1 MSREIIQVP
10 DPAAFWGLDDELAR
24 EYTGEGS
31 SLLVFDTGIASTL
44 RCFASRE
51 VGKTLLFMNPCDD
64 KDGHGSF
71 CARIS
76 CGDRFKDTSNGKAFV
91 CRGVAPDATL
101 TIWKGYEHG
110 KKGVN
115 EELAKEWTSEWSSQ
129 LDQMVNEV
137 GSSVDVVVISSCSK
151 VYNEDAKQA
160 IQTLHRENVIV
171 VCAAGNL
178 CKEYNVNIGFPAH
191 RDEVICVGAHDRNE
205 EQCSFSSHGISTRK
219 YDVLALGDDVIGL
232 KLDGSLTKRSGTS
245 IAAPAVGGLIC
256 LILQAV
262 KKRCGEIDRAAI
274 KNNCAMKLLL
284 QELVTSSNIPVITH
298 KKLRKFFRDPKH
310 YVDNLKSDGLIKQ

>member
-64 KDGHGSF
+64 NDGHGSF

-76 CGDRFKDTSNGKAFV
+76 CGDRFEDASNGKAFI

-101 TIWKGYEHG
+101 AIWKGYEHG
-110 KKGVN
+110 KKDVN
-115 EELAKEWTSEWSSQ
+115 EDWSKEWTSEWSSQ
-129 LDQMVNEV
+129 LDQMVDEV
-137 GSSVDVVVISSCSK
+137 DSSVDVVVISSCSE

-160 IQTLHRENVIV
+160 IQKLHTENVIV

-178 CKEYNVNIGFPAH
+178 GKKDKVNIGFPA
-191 RDEVICVGAHDRNE
+191 RLDEVICVGAHDRNGD
-205 EQCSFSSHGISTRK
+205 QCSFSSHDISTRK
-219 YDVLALGDDVIGL
+219 CDVLALGDDVIGI
-232 KLDGSLTKRSGTS
+232 KLDGSLTKCRGTS
-245 IAAPAVGGLIC
+245 IATPAVGGLIC
-256 LILQAV
+256 LILQAI
-262 KKRCGEIDRAAI
+262 KERCGKIDCAAI
-274 KNNCAMKLLL
+274 KKQLCH
-284 QELVTSSNIPVITH
+284 ETTSAGIGN
-298 KKLRKFFRDPKH
+298 
-310 YVDNLKSDGLIKQ
+310 